1 METIIIAVIIMTV
14 DVIGYA
20 YKINS
25 DESFGSYKLRRIPF
39 IWFFWD

>member
-1 METIIIAVIIMTV
+1 MEAIIIAVIIMTV

-20 YKINS
+20 YKIKS
-25 DESFGSYKLRRIPF
+25 DGSFGSFKLRKIPF